1 MKIRINKN
9 LQKRV
14 SFDPTKKSITMTI
27 SKMCDL
33 ISQDKIVL
41 PIFQTGLRW
50 TEKKVI
56 ELLNFQ
62 MTGFAPV
69 APISMCKLDFGFDED
84 KTQNATLGKQ
94 VRLLERTALPN
105 IKGEVYSLTDGQQRT
120 TTNYKCYIGHEDF
133 RNIVLDLAKGK
144 FISLDKTS
152 TLNSNQIPAIIIYN
166 KDFSVYN
173 DFLQKNPDM
182 LEPRVANYI
191 NIIRNKFMGYSYTV
205 NFADSLSETEQLKW
219 FEILNNAGSKIPLTE
234 MNLSRL
240 KTKDVDYY
248 KEFIEPFM
256 SIIESNGYGNFF
268 PTQATRTTY
277 PLSALNPGYDFLF
290 STETNKNKAP
300 IPSDAAKEKKLT
312 TLEADQLHQLFNIT
326 LQALQNVMNFID
338 AENIKL
344 SGRMEHITFALGFFV
359 YHGTSMSHEKKE
371 FLKKW
376 INTTNFVN
384 VSNSSKRK
392 IYQNLISAF

>member
-14 SFDPTKKSITMTI
+14 SFDPTKESITMTI

-105 IKGEVYSLTDGQQRT
+105 IKGEVYSLADGQQRT

>member
-14 SFDPTKKSITMTI
+14 SFDPTKESITMTI

-152 TLNSNQIPAIIIYN
+152 TLNSNQHPWFLIE
-166 KDFSVYN
+166 KDS
-173 DFLQKNPDM
+173 FL
-182 LEPRVANYI
+182 
-191 NIIRNKFMGYSYTV
+191 
-205 NFADSLSETEQLKW
+205 
-219 FEILNNAGSKIPLTE
+219 
-234 MNLSRL
+234 
-240 KTKDVDYY
+240 
-248 KEFIEPFM
+248 
-256 SIIESNGYGNFF
+256 
-268 PTQATRTTY
+268 
-277 PLSALNPGYDFLF
+277 
-290 STETNKNKAP
+290 
-300 IPSDAAKEKKLT
+300 
-312 TLEADQLHQLFNIT
+312 
-326 LQALQNVMNFID
+326 
-338 AENIKL
+338 
-344 SGRMEHITFALGFFV
+344 
-359 YHGTSMSHEKKE
+359 
-371 FLKKW
+371 
-376 INTTNFVN
+376 
-384 VSNSSKRK
+384 
-392 IYQNLISAF
+392 

>member
-14 SFDPTKKSITMTI
+14 SFDPTKESITMTI

-191 NIIRNKFMGYSYTV
+191 NIIRNKFMG
-205 NFADSLSETEQLKW
+205 L
-219 FEILNNAGSKIPLTE
+219 ILQIAFQKQNN
-234 MNLSRL
+234 
-240 KTKDVDYY
+240 
-248 KEFIEPFM
+248 
-256 SIIESNGYGNFF
+256 
-268 PTQATRTTY
+268 
-277 PLSALNPGYDFLF
+277 
-290 STETNKNKAP
+290 
-300 IPSDAAKEKKLT
+300 
-312 TLEADQLHQLFNIT
+312 
-326 LQALQNVMNFID
+326 
-338 AENIKL
+338 
-344 SGRMEHITFALGFFV
+344 
-359 YHGTSMSHEKKE
+359 
-371 FLKKW
+371 
-376 INTTNFVN
+376 
-384 VSNSSKRK
+384 
-392 IYQNLISAF
+392 